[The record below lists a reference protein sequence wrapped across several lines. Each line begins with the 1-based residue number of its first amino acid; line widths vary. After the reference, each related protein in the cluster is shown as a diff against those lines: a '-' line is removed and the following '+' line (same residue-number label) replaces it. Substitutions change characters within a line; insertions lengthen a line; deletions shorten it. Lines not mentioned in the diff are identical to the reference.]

1 MSSHKY
7 YLRST
12 PASPSSSSVSS
23 PSTHSESSGS
33 TETPIGTIQLPA
45 ATTVSPFF
53 TGYIPEFRPVF
64 RMSDHD
70 LDPAQG
76 DQMAQAE
83 QIDVIGGSQQDLD
96 LLPGQFHD
104 AQEMGGQSD
113 EEQPVLR
120 NDSSQ
125 LALSTV
131 DNEHKRNK
139 INSLLERIK
148 EHVGTLK
155 EEMLDQVSPSIL
167 NTDFSDLAA
176 MLKSYNTTIGDI
188 LDVPVEDN
196 WSPALRTFID
206 QHREHYKNTNTEV
219 NALKLKIKRLLTL
232 ENAKSTTSRP
242 PLSMGTG
249 SSTHSS
255 ALKLPRLQIP
265 RFENNASGSVDWDN
279 FRNLMTKLTADLDP
293 QEKIFIL
300 KSALTGESSKL
311 VANEL
316 SYEQAMR
323 MLTSVYGNELLQLQS
338 KIQGFIA
345 LVQQEP
351 LEKNHAATN
360 RTLCFAYPHTYR
372 KRECYQKK
380 TNL

>member
-1 MSSHKY
+1 
-7 YLRST
+7 
-12 PASPSSSSVSS
+12 
-23 PSTHSESSGS
+23 
-33 TETPIGTIQLPA
+33 
-45 ATTVSPFF
+45 
-53 TGYIPEFRPVF
+53 
-64 RMSDHD
+64 
-70 LDPAQG
+70 
-76 DQMAQAE
+76 
-83 QIDVIGGSQQDLD
+83 
-96 LLPGQFHD
+96 
-104 AQEMGGQSD
+104 
-113 EEQPVLR
+113 
-120 NDSSQ
+120 
-125 LALSTV
+125 
-131 DNEHKRNK
+131 
-139 INSLLERIK
+139 
-148 EHVGTLK
+148 
-155 EEMLDQVSPSIL
+155 
-167 NTDFSDLAA
+167 